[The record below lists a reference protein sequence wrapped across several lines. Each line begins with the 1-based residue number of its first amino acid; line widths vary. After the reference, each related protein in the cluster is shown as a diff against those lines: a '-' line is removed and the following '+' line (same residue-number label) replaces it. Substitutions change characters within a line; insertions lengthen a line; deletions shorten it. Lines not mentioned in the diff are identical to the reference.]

1 MTEYKYHFT
10 DIKPTSSEVFA
21 EATEA
26 ELRVLVAL
34 IDAGGSATDEEL
46 LSLSGVS
53 KARLGAGIALWE
65 EAGVIAEG
73 EIEREVGAYRNTV
86 TSEYEYDPLLED
98 LDEEDS
104 KTVAA
109 TIRKNKLRSL
119 YEEIQSLLGREA
131 LTPLETKKIA
141 GLVSQYGLTEEYILT
156 LAAHMHEYRK
166 LTVSALVTR
175 IKGLVEKGTTT
186 VEELEIYISGAAENR
201 GKLGEYIRIFS
212 TGERKLSKAERE
224 FLRKWSEDYAY
235 GTPVVSLAYDLSTLS
250 IGKLS
255 FAYMDKIITDWH
267 ENGAKTLEECEA
279 RYMEFRRTLAEE
291 SEKKRETLA
300 EKTSS
305 RRPKKEKPRYGDF
318 DAEEALK
325 QALSRSFFD
334 EDGGK
339 EN

>member
-34 IDAGGSATDEEL
+34 IDAGGSATDEKL

-53 KARLGAGIALWE
+53 KARLSAGIALWE

-86 TSEYEYDPLLED
+86 TSEYEYDPLRDD

-119 YEEIQSLLGREA
+119 YEEIKALIGRGA

-166 LTVSALVTR
+166 LTVNALVTR
-175 IKGLVEKGTTT
+175 IKGLIEKGITT
-186 VEELEIYISGAAENR
+186 VEELEVYISGITENN
-201 GKLGEYIRIFS
+201 GKLGEYIRIVS
-212 TGERKLSKAERE
+212 TGTRRLSNAEME

-235 GTPVVSLAYDLSTLS
+235 GTPVVSLAYDLSTMS

-318 DAEEALK
+318 DAEEAFKL
-325 QALSRSFFD
+325 ALSRSFFD

>member
-10 DIKPTSSEVFA
+10 DVKPTASEVFA

-34 IDAGGSATDEEL
+34 MDAGGSATDEEL
-46 LSLSGVS
+46 ISLSGVS

-73 EIEREVGAYRNTV
+73 EIEREVGKFGNAV
-86 TSEYEYDPLLED
+86 TSEFEYDPLLED
-98 LDEEDS
+98 FDEEGS
-104 KTVAA
+104 KEVAA
-109 TIRKNKLRSL
+109 TIRKNKLRTL

-131 LTPLETKKIA
+131 LTPLEIKKIA
-141 GLVSQYGLTEEYILT
+141 GLVSQYGLAEEYILT
-156 LAAHMHEYRK
+156 LAAHMNERRK

-175 IKGLVEKGTTT
+175 IKGLVEKGITTP
-186 VEELEIYISGAAENR
+186 EELEVYISGMEFDY
-201 GKLGEYIRIFS
+201 GKLGEYINIFS
-212 TGERKLSKAERE
+212 CGSRKFSKAEMD
-224 FLRKWSEDYAY
+224 FLRKWSGEY
-235 GTPVVSLAYDLSTLS
+235 GYGAPVVSLAYDLSTVS

-255 FAYMDKIITDWH
+255 FAYMDKIIADWH

-279 RYMEFRRTLAEE
+279 RYMEFRRVRSE
-291 SEKKRETLA
+291 SEEKKRDELQ
-300 EKTSS
+300 EKVSS
-305 RRPKKEKPRYGDF
+305 RRAKKEKPRYGDF

-334 EDGGK
+334 GDDGK
-339 EN
+339 

>member
-10 DIKPTSSEVFA
+10 DTKPTASEVFA
-21 EATEA
+21 DATES

-46 LSLSGVS
+46 IALSGVS

-73 EIEREVGAYRNTV
+73 EIEREMGAFGNTV
-86 TSEYEYDPLLED
+86 TNEFLYDPLLED

-109 TIRKNKLRSL
+109 TIRKNKLRTL
-119 YEEIQSLLGREA
+119 YEEIQALLGREA

-141 GLVSQYGLTEEYILT
+141 GLVSQYGLSEEYILA
-156 LAAHMHEYRK
+156 LAAHMHERGK
-166 LTVSALVTR
+166 LTVNSMVTR
-175 IKGLVEKGTTT
+175 IKGLIEKGITTPD
-186 VEELEIYISGAAENR
+186 ELGVYIAGMEADY
-201 GKLGEYIRIFS
+201 GKLAEYIKIFS
-212 TGERKLSKAERE
+212 TGSRKLSKAEME

-235 GTPVVSLAYDLSTLS
+235 GSSVVSLAYDLSTLS

-255 FAYMDKIITDWH
+255 FTFMDKIITDWH

-279 RYMEFRRTLAEE
+279 RYMEYRRERADEGEKRREELAE
-291 SEKKRETLA
+291 R
-300 EKTSS
+300 TSS
-305 RRPKKEKPRYGDF
+305 KRAKKEKPRYGDF
-318 DAEEALK
+318 DAEAALR
-325 QALSRSFFD
+325 QALARSFFD
-334 EDGGK
+334 GDGGEEK
-339 EN
+339 